1 MAEYA
6 GDSLM
11 NQSDEQIDQNNETAP
26 NPVEAVATESN
37 VRSSGSPAAPLLMGV
52 KLPIRV
58 LMGRTQLPLRD
69 IARLAGGSVVELDC
83 SPDDPVDIIVNDRL
97 IAQGEIVVVGG
108 NYGVRITRIASAG
121 QASGHGKQ
129 DEDLLGL
136 SERLK

>member
-1 MAEYA
+1 
-6 GDSLM
+6 
-11 NQSDEQIDQNNETAP
+11 
-26 NPVEAVATESN
+26 
-37 VRSSGSPAAPLLMGV
+37 MGV

-58 LMGRTQLPLRD
+58 LMGRTQLLLRD

-121 QASGHGKQ
+121 QPSGQQKQ
-129 DEDLLGL
+129 EVDLLGL

>member
-6 GDSLM
+6 RDSLM
-11 NQSDEQIDQNNETAP
+11 NKSDEQIDQSSQPA
-26 NPVEAVATESN
+26 NPVGSVAGEAN
-37 VRSSGSPAAPLLMGV
+37 VRLGGSPAAPLLMGV

-58 LMGRTQLPLRD
+58 LMGRTQLLLRD

-121 QASGHGKQ
+121 QPSGQQKQ
-129 DEDLLGL
+129 EVDLLGL

>member
-1 MAEYA
+1 
-6 GDSLM
+6 M
-11 NQSDEQIDQNNETAP
+11 NKSDEQIDQGTQSASDPGES
-26 NPVEAVATESN
+26 VASESN
-37 VRSSGSPAAPLLMGV
+37 VRSAGSPAAPLLMGV

-121 QASGHGKQ
+121 QASDQRKQ
-129 DEDLLGL
+129 EVDLLGL

>member
-11 NQSDEQIDQNNETAP
+11 NQPDEQIDQNNESAP

-37 VRSSGSPAAPLLMGV
+37 VRSGGSPAAPLLMGV

-121 QASGHGKQ
+121 QASGQEKPE
-129 DEDLLGL
+129 EDLLGL

>member
-1 MAEYA
+1 M
-6 GDSLM
+6 SK
-11 NQSDEQIDQNNETAP
+11 SDEQVEPSSQPAD
-26 NPVEAVATESN
+26 NPVESVATESN
-37 VRSSGSPAAPLLMGV
+37 IRTGGSPAAPLLMGV

-58 LMGRTQLPLRD
+58 LMGHTQLQLRD

-121 QASGHGKQ
+121 QASGQSKQ
-129 DEDLLGL
+129 EVDLLGL

>member
-1 MAEYA
+1 MSRPEQET
-6 GDSLM
+6 DQTV
-11 NQSDEQIDQNNETAP
+11 QSSGK
-26 NPVEAVATESN
+26 PVEGAGAEFSGKPA
-37 VRSSGSPAAPLLMGV
+37 GSPAAPLLMGV

-69 IARLAGGSVVELDC
+69 LARLGSGSVVELDC

-108 NYGVRITRIASAG
+108 NYGVRITQIAPRDQSPREA
-121 QASGHGKQ
+121 KP
-129 DEDLLGL
+129 EMDLLGL

>member
-1 MAEYA
+1 
-6 GDSLM
+6 M
-11 NQSDEQIDQNNETAP
+11 NQSDEQIDQNSQTAA
-26 NPVEAVATESN
+26 NPVEAVASEPN
-37 VRSSGSPAAPLLMGV
+37 ARAGGSSAAPLLMGV

-58 LMGRTQLPLRD
+58 SMGRTQLPLRD

-83 SPDDPVDIIVNDRL
+83 STDDPVDIIVNDRL

-121 QASGHGKQ
+121 QASGQRKQ
-129 DEDLLGL
+129 EVDLLGL

>member
-1 MAEYA
+1 
-6 GDSLM
+6 M
-11 NQSDEQIDQNNETAP
+11 NKSDEQIDQSSQTTGNPAET
-26 NPVEAVATESN
+26 VASETN
-37 VRSSGSPAAPLLMGV
+37 VRFGGSPAAPLLMGV

-69 IARLAGGSVVELDC
+69 IARLGGGSVVELDC
-83 SPDDPVDIIVNDRL
+83 SPDDPVDIMVNDRL

-121 QASGHGKQ
+121 QPSGQ
-129 DEDLLGL
+129 RQQEVDLLGL

>member
-6 GDSLM
+6 RDSLM
-11 NQSDEQIDQNNETAP
+11 NKSDEQTDQSSQTA
-26 NPVEAVATESN
+26 NPVASVAGESN
-37 VRSSGSPAAPLLMGV
+37 VRPGGSPAVPLLMGV

-58 LMGRTQLPLRD
+58 RMGRTQLPLRD
-69 IARLAGGSVVELDC
+69 IARLGGGSVVELDC
-83 SPDDPVDIIVNDRL
+83 SPDDPVDIMVNDRL

-121 QASGHGKQ
+121 QSSGQQKQ
-129 DEDLLGL
+129 EVDLLGL

>member
-1 MAEYA
+1 
-6 GDSLM
+6 M
-11 NQSDEQIDQNNETAP
+11 NKSDEQIDQSTQSA
-26 NPVEAVATESN
+26 NPVESVASESN
-37 VRSSGSPAAPLLMGV
+37 VRPGGSAAAPLLMGV

-121 QASGHGKQ
+121 QASDPRKQ
-129 DEDLLGL
+129 EVDLLGL

>member
-1 MAEYA
+1 MSRPDQEM
-6 GDSLM
+6 D
-11 NQSDEQIDQNNETAP
+11 QSTQSADKPMESVAP
-26 NPVEAVATESN
+26 EASVKPV
-37 VRSSGSPAAPLLMGV
+37 GLPAAPLLMGV

-69 IARLAGGSVVELDC
+69 IARLGGGSVVELDC
-83 SPDDPVDIIVNDRL
+83 SPDSPVDILVNDRV

-121 QASGHGKQ
+121 QSSGERKP
-129 DEDLLGL
+129 EADLLGL

>member
-1 MAEYA
+1 MSRPDQEMDQSTQSTDKPMESVAPEASVKPA
-6 GDSLM
+6 GL
-11 NQSDEQIDQNNETAP
+11 
-26 NPVEAVATESN
+26 
-37 VRSSGSPAAPLLMGV
+37 PAAPLLMGV

-69 IARLAGGSVVELDC
+69 IARLGGGSVVELDC
-83 SPDDPVDIIVNDRL
+83 SPDSPVDILVNDRV

-121 QASGHGKQ
+121 QSSSERKQ

>member
-11 NQSDEQIDQNNETAP
+11 NQSDEKIDQNSQTVA
-26 NPVEAVATESN
+26 NPVEAVASESH
-37 VRSSGSPAAPLLMGV
+37 VRPVGSPAAPLLMGV

-121 QASGHGKQ
+121 QAPGQGKQ
-129 DEDLLGL
+129 EEDLLGL